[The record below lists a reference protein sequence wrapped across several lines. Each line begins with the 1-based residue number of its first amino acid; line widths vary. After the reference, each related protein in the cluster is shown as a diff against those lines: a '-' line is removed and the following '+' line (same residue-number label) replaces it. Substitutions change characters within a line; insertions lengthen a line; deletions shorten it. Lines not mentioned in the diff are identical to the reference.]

1 MLSAKDGKVSTIEKI
16 ENGIIKTDKL
26 ELWQESLFPIIPSVS
41 YSFKF

>member
-26 ELWQESLFPIIPSVS
+26 ELWQEISHNSIS
-41 YSFKF
+41 KF